1 MAIGLPVKAL
11 QYDPVIV
18 EARLGKQY
26 DGAEEKAYHKK
37 LK

>member
-18 EARLGKQY
+18 EARLGKQ
-26 DGAEEKAYHKK
+26 DAGAKEKAYHKK